1 MEERIKEII
10 ADVLDIDSVTVHGG
24 MSMDTVEAWS
34 SLTHITLCLSLEQD
48 FDVSF
53 TVDEM
58 ESMVS
63 YDDIVRVLS
72 AKRT

>member
-10 ADVLDIDSVTVHGG
+10 ADVLDIDSVAVHGG